1 MAYNKLLDIYDEY
14 GKLEE
19 KKKILP
25 EVIIET
31 NNFARYKELKDMYS
45 DSEWDFIKDKIISK
59 IKPNNRDILEDIYL
73 EENETDKLFE
83 LLKKN
88 PSMYRL
94 AKYQDA
100 VKNKYSKELLN
111 FYKPQILEESKRVSY
126 RKWYQELCYYIGKMK
141 ELDNS
146 DDFIF
151 DMLKEMYPNYKSKRA
166 FKEEIIGVLST
177 KNKQRFYELINN

>member
-1 MAYNKLLDIYDEY
+1 MAYDELLDVYDEY

-31 NNFARYKELKDMYS
+31 NSFEKYKELKDMYS
-45 DSEWDFIKDKIISK
+45 ASEWKSIKENIISK
-59 IKPNNRDILEDIYL
+59 IKSNNRDILEEIYM
-73 EENETDKLFE
+73 EENENDKLFE

-88 PSMYRL
+88 PNMYEL

-100 VKNKYSKELLN
+100 LNDKYSKELLN
-111 FYKPQILEESKRVSY
+111 FYKPQILEESKRVSG
-126 RKWYQELCYYIGKMK
+126 RKWYQKLCYCIRRME

-151 DMLKEMYPNYKSKRA
+151 DMLKEMYPNYISKKA
-166 FKEEIIGVLST
+166 FKEEIMNVLSA
-177 KNKQRFYELINN
+177 KNKQRFYELINS